1 MIDTDLAEF
10 QRVFKQLLNAEKSEP
25 VATPIKAE
33 ALFSALDLNLTEE
46 GLEDEELYEAL
57 EQVVMNT
64 PRTATNLFFNQLFG
78 GRHSK
83 AVLGDLMAVMLNS
96 SMYTYKVAGPMVGV
110 EKEILRNVCSLIG
123 YGNNADGTLAPGGS
137 MSNFMAMVMAR
148 DHYKR
153 SIRQEGVQDKMIV
166 YTSATSHYS
175 IGKNASL
182 MGVGRAQVRAI
193 ETNSRG
199 LMSAAA
205 LEAQIALD
213 KAEGLHPFFVNATA
227 GTTVLGAF
235 DPVDQIA
242 NVCEKHNLWLHVDG
256 AYCGAVIFS
265 EKYKHLVKGLERSN
279 SFSLN
284 AHKMLGTPLTCSII
298 VTQERKHLVESFS
311 SEASYL
317 YQTDGD
323 EFNLGKTSL
332 QCGRRN
338 DALKLWTLWK
348 SVGTRGLA
356 AMVDHQF
363 HLADV
368 ARDYVRNNPDYTFYS
383 FDDSI
388 SVCFN
393 YKGISPQQLCT
404 ALYEEAAIMV
414 GYGSFN
420 DEDFIRFIT
429 INATNGDAD
438 ILNFFKRLEEFVA
451 ENESTLLL
459 QENAVS
465 N

>member
-46 GLEDEELYEAL
+46 GLGDEELYEAL

-96 SMYTYKVAGPMVGV
+96 SMYTYKVAGPMVGI

-153 SIRQEGVQDKMIV
+153 SIRQEGVHDKMIV